1 MDMPARPLGEPIS
14 DEFGLV
20 GSGVVEDEMNIE
32 AVGTLASMVSRNL
45 RNSCARWRRKQRPM
59 ILPTWTSSAAN
70 KDSVP
75 CRL

>member
-1 MDMPARPLGEPIS
+1 VDMPARPLGEPIS
-14 DEFGLV
+14 DELGLV

-32 AVGTLASMVSRNL
+32 AVGNIGLDGVEEL